1 MRTLFACCLLF
12 ATLLAGCKDAN
23 TEAELAATKAKLA
36 DAELRAQA
44 AQEEA
49 DRAGAEAAKLRQQA
63 SAPVNLIPVE
73 APKTQPAEKPAADP
87 QVEKLKAEVAALE
100 KKVAEL
106 EAEKTKQPTVEAK
119 PSEPTPATPAQPDAA
134 AQAEAAK
141 RVEALL
147 PLVKS
152 DSATGKQRDELLEQ
166 LFKADKPTRDK
177 VIEEMKKWVSDEP
190 ANKHARMGLANAL
203 VSRFVDLKK
212 DDFMGQATLAGQ
224 ITDEAEK
231 ALELDPEFYEAVAF
245 VALMKVEYPTFSPE
259 FKGASKDLDRALEL
273 QAKLTWED
281 RFAEIYVGYSM
292 WFRKQGKLDEAAA
305 KCQAGLDKAPRNDA
319 LLAEQKKVEDARKPA
334 TEE

>member
-1 MRTLFACCLLF
+1 MRKLFACCLLG
-12 ATLLAGCKDAN
+12 AMLLAGCKDAN
-23 TEAELAATKAKLA
+23 TEAELAATKARLA
-36 DAELRAQA
+36 DAEVRAQA

-49 DRAGAEAAKLRQQA
+49 DRARADAARLRS
-63 SAPVNLIPVE
+63 SAPEKLIPVE
-73 APKTQPAEKPAADP
+73 TAANPAPKEAAPDP

-106 EAEKTKQPTVEAK
+106 EAEKAKQPTVEAK
-119 PSEPTPATPAQPDAA
+119 PAEPTPATPAQPDDAA

-166 LFKADKPTRDK
+166 LFKADKPTRDR
-177 VIEEMKKWVSDEP
+177 VIEDMKKWVNDEP

-259 FKGASKDLDRALEL
+259 FKGAHKDLDRALEL

-292 WFRKQGKLDEAAA
+292 WYRKQGKLDEAAA

-319 LLAEQKKVEDARKPA
+319 LIAEQKKVEDARKPA
-334 TEE
+334 TGE